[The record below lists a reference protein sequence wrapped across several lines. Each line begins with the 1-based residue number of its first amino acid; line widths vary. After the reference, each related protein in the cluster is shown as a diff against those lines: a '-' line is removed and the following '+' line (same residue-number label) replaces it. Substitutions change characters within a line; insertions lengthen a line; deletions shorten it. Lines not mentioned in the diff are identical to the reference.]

1 MNKNNTEQS
10 PLSETRFWFERL
22 TKTGLRA
29 LHIIGVVG
37 AGGGIL
43 LHVDKNAWLTYWIM
57 AMLTGMLLMAWEI
70 IRDWRWLIQLK
81 GVLTLAKVGLLFLLV
96 PFSNWQVEI
105 ITALVLLSVIVSH
118 GPAGLRHYSVVHR
131 KVIHGK
137 KEIKG

>member
-1 MNKNNTEQS
+1 MDKHTKQQ
-10 PLSETRFWFERL
+10 PLSETRFWFKRL

-43 LHVDKNAWLTYWIM
+43 LQVDKSLWLPYWIITM
-57 AMLTGMLLMAWEI
+57 TTGTLLMSWEI
-70 IRDWRWLIQLK
+70 IRDWHWLIQLK
-81 GVLTLAKVGLLFLLV
+81 GILTLAKVGLLFLLI
-96 PFSNWQVEI
+96 PFADWQIEI
-105 ITALVLLSVIVSH
+105 ITTLVLLSVIVSH

>member
-1 MNKNNTEQS
+1 MSKHTKHQ
-10 PLSETRFWFERL
+10 PLSETRFWFQRL
-22 TKTGLRA
+22 AKTGLRA

-43 LHVDKNAWLTYWIM
+43 LHVDQSLWLPYWLITM
-57 AMLTGMLLMAWEI
+57 TTGLLLMTWEI
-70 IRDWRWLIQLK
+70 IRDWQWLIQLK
-81 GVLTLAKVGLLFLLV
+81 GLLTLAKVGLLFLLL
-96 PFSNWQVEI
+96 PFTDWQVEI
-105 ITALVLLSVIVSH
+105 ITLLVLLSVIVSH

>member
-1 MNKNNTEQS
+1 MSKHAKQQ

-43 LHVDKNAWLTYWIM
+43 LHVDKSLWLPYWIITIT
-57 AMLTGMLLMAWEI
+57 TGILLMTWEI
-70 IRDWRWLIQLK
+70 IRDWHWLIQLK
-81 GVLTLAKVGLLFLLV
+81 GVLTLIKVGLLFLLILLTD
-96 PFSNWQVEI
+96 WQVEI
-105 ITALVLLSVIVSH
+105 ITLLVLLSVIVSH